1 MKRKSS
7 YDFYL
12 IIATTVVLFAIS
24 LISIYGMFYFKF
36 AQIHQM
42 APELKMAYMNR
53 MNEIVAPF
61 IICLILL
68 LGVCIP
74 KRLLS
79 KGWLNF
85 ITVILVASVGMTGFF
100 YGVKA
105 GLFFM
110 LTASLVLQI
119 AVLFMVLAGNRRL
132 HFHKKGYWV
141 RLGSS
146 LIHLGLILFIL
157 DLFLYKQKTLHLLLF
172 WVTTGAT
179 ILGMIFCFYA
189 ESVVHFVTGK
199 QSDAED
205 NVT

>member
-1 MKRKSS
+1 MKARSS

-42 APELKMAYMNR
+42 APELKLAYMNR

-61 IICLILL
+61 IICLIFL

-74 KRLLS
+74 RRLLS

-85 ITVILVASVGMTGFF
+85 ITAILVASVVMTGFF

-110 LTASLVLQI
+110 LAASLVLQI
-119 AVLFMVLAGNRRL
+119 AVLFMVLAGNR
-132 HFHKKGYWV
+132 H
-141 RLGSS
+141 
-146 LIHLGLILFIL
+146 LIFIRR
-157 DLFLYKQKTLHLLLF
+157 
-172 WVTTGAT
+172 G
-179 ILGMIFCFYA
+179 IG
-189 ESVVHFVTGK
+189 FVSGHP
-199 QSDAED
+199 
-205 NVT
+205 